1 MIEEK
6 ERREIAEDQISKIR
20 SSVKIDEDVICLSRL
35 RRLSQVSAAIGRT
48 NENPGVREGE
58 DLPAVPQRERD
69 D

>member
-1 MIEEK
+1 MIEER

-20 SSVKIDEDVICLSRL
+20 SSAKTYQNVTCIW
-35 RRLSQVSAAIGRT
+35 QVSAAIGRT

>member
-1 MIEEK
+1 MIEER

-20 SSVKIDEDVICLSRL
+20 CSVKTYQNVTC
-35 RRLSQVSAAIGRT
+35 LSQVSAAIGRT

>member
-1 MIEEK
+1 MIEER

-20 SSVKIDEDVICLSRL
+20 CSAKTYQNVTCF
-35 RRLSQVSAAIGRT
+35 SQVSATIGRT

>member
-20 SSVKIDEDVICLSRL
+20 CFVKIYQNVTCV
-35 RRLSQVSAAIGRT
+35 SQVSAAIGRT
-48 NENPGVREGE
+48 DENSSVREGE